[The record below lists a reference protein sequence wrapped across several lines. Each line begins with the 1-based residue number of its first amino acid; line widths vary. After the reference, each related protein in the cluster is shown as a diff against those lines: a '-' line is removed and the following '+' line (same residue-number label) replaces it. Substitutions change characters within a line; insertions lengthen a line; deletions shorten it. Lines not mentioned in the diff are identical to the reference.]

1 MSRGEA
7 DDLLRTAV
15 ETPQDLRERINAW
28 RRDDKRVA
36 LTPTMGALHEG
47 HLSLLS
53 HAKAR
58 ADVTVATLFVNPTQ
72 FGPGEDYAAYPRD
85 PARDAAL
92 LQEAG
97 CDQLYMPSTA
107 IMYPPGFATA
117 VHVSGLTDRLCGAA
131 RPGHFDGVALVVTKL
146 LNQARA
152 DIAVF
157 GEKDWQQLAVIRR
170 LAQDLDID
178 TEIQGAPTVR
188 AADGLALSSRNA
200 YLSPEERR
208 TAPLLHAV
216 LTEVAAETASGA
228 DLSASCAAGA
238 RRLREAGFETVDYV
252 QALDGVTLEPPA
264 DLSRARVFGAAKLGK
279 ARLIDNVPVRG
290 SALPT

>member
-85 PARDAAL
+85 PVRDAAL

-97 CDQLYMPSTA
+97 CDLLYMPSTA